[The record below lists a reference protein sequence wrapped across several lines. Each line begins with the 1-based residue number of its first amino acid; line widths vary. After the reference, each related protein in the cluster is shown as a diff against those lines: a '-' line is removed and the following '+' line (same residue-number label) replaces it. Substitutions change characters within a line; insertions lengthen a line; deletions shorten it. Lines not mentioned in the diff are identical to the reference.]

1 MTNFISAVALAAAG
15 AAISATLFN
24 ISYDAYID
32 AQPTCYLDPVWYLDD
47 IVVTSDV
54 TYGSAYN
61 AQTSSTQTLILDI
74 YSPPDSDKR
83 EKRPA
88 VVYIHGG
95 AFTGGDKAYLEV
107 PDWCKELARRGSMV
121 FSINYRLTGVVYPAT
136 SSIQAVIDA
145 TEDARAAVRYLRAE
159 ATNYNIDTDRIFLMG
174 DSAGAIT
181 ALSYGYN
188 SAAQGEGSSG
198 NAGYSSAV
206 TAIGSFAGSLK
217 G

>member
-1 MTNFISAVALAAAG
+1 
-15 AAISATLFN
+15 
-24 ISYDAYID
+24 
-32 AQPTCYLDPVWYLDD
+32 
-47 IVVTSDV
+47 
-54 TYGSAYN
+54 
-61 AQTSSTQTLILDI
+61 
-74 YSPPDSDKR
+74 
-83 EKRPA
+83 
-88 VVYIHGG
+88 
-95 AFTGGDKAYLEV
+95 
-107 PDWCKELARRGSMV
+107 MV

-136 SSIQAVIDA
+136 SSIQAVLDA